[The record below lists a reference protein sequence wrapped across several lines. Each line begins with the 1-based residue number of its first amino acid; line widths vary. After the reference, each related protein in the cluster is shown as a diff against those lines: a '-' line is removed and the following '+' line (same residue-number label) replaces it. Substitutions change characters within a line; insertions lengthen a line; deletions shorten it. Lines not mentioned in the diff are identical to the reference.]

1 MAALEFGLFDCDTHC
16 YETRDAFT
24 RHLPE
29 EWLEHAIAPV
39 KMPDGTE
46 RIIADNRVAV
56 FNSEQGLGFDR
67 AYKPGSL
74 KEMLRQMASGN
85 PDETYQPEPMRPEY
99 LDRDVRLKAMDQQG
113 VERAVLFPS
122 AMALS
127 VENYVKNIPAA
138 FANVHSFNTWF
149 DEEWGFNRDGRIF
162 APALLSFRDLDL
174 AVAETEYV
182 IDKGAR
188 IALLPTGPA
197 NGRSPGDPYFDPIW
211 SRLNEAGV
219 TVAFHIMENWYNEHI
234 APAWGLD
241 PAPGSWHMSAWQWN
255 NLYGERPVEDTLS
268 ALIFDN
274 VFGRFPRLNVLVSEF
289 GASWVPHFITHMDKS
304 RGMGRNGPWIGG
316 KLTERP
322 SAIFLRHVRVAPY
335 PEDDIPKIVRDLP
348 DVDCLVMGSDFPH
361 AEGLAEPAEFA
372 GLVSTLTA
380 EQQRK
385 ILRDNAVKL
394 FETA

>member
-174 AVAETEYV
+174 AVAETEYI

-188 IALLPTGPA
+188 IVLLPTGPA

-380 EQQRK
+380 GQQRK

>member
-188 IALLPTGPA
+188 IVLLPTGPA

-274 VFGRFPRLNVLVSEF
+274 VFGRFPKLNVLVSEF